1 MRMAMI
7 GLGKMGGNMVR
18 RLRRGGIEVAGYD
31 RATEVVAQLA
41 AEEGMLASSSV
52 ADAVMKLTSPRVV
65 WLMLPSGDPTEQQI
79 RALAPLLAK
88 GDVIVD
94 GGNSN
99 YHDSQRRGA
108 WLAEQ
113 GIGFMDSGTS
123 GGVWGLEN
131 GYCLMVGATAEVAK
145 TMTPILQVLAPGKEQ
160 GWAHVGPVGAGHFTK
175 MIHNGI
181 EYGMMQSLSE
191 GLELLRGKQEFALD
205 LAQITELWKHG
216 SVVRSWLL
224 DLTAE
229 ALQHDQDLTKVAPY
243 VPDSGEG
250 RWTVIEAIDQGVA
263 APVLTLAL
271 QMRFTSQDETGYGYR
286 LLSTMRNAFGGHAIK
301 HTAVK
306 PTSEQK

>member
-18 RLRRGGIEVAGYD
+18 RLRRGNIEVVGFD
-31 RATEVVAQLA
+31 RSNEVVSQLA
-41 AEEGMLASSSV
+41 KEAGMIAASSV
-52 ADAVMKLTSPRVV
+52 EDAVAKLSSPRIV
-65 WLMLPSGDPTEQQI
+65 WLMLPSGEPTEQQI
-79 RALAPLLAK
+79 QALIPLLGK
-88 GDVIVD
+88 GDIIVD

-108 WLAEQ
+108 LLASQ

-123 GGVWGLEN
+123 GGIWGLEN
-131 GYCLMVGATAEVAK
+131 GYCLMVGASDEVAK
-145 TMTPILQVLAPGKEQ
+145 TMTPILQALAPAADR
-160 GWAHVGPVGAGHFTK
+160 GWAHVGPIGSGHFTK

-181 EYGMMQSLSE
+181 EYGMMQSFAE
-191 GLELLRGKQEFALD
+191 GLELLRGKKEFNLD
-205 LAQITELWKHG
+205 LAQITELWRHS

-229 ALQHDQDLTKVAPY
+229 ALKVDQQLVNIAPF

-250 RWTVIEAIDQGVA
+250 RWTVVESIDQGVA

-271 QMRFTSQDETGYGYR
+271 QMRFNSQNQTGYGYR
-286 LLSTMRNAFGGHAIK
+286 LLSTMRNAFGGHAVK
-301 HTAVK
+301 HAG
-306 PTSEQK
+306 E

>member
-1 MRMAMI
+1 MRLAMI

-18 RLRRGGIEVAGYD
+18 RLRRGGIEVVGFD
-31 RATEVVAQLA
+31 RSAEAVAQLA
-41 AEEGMLASSSV
+41 KEEGMLAAASV
-52 ADAVMKLTSPRVV
+52 EDAVAKLSGPRVV
-65 WLMLPSGDPTEQQI
+65 WLMLPSGEITEQQI
-79 RALAPLLAK
+79 RALASLLAK
-88 GDVIVD
+88 GDIVVD

-123 GGVWGLEN
+123 GGIWGLEN
-131 GYCLMVGATAEVAK
+131 GYCLMVGATDEVAK
-145 TMTPILQVLAPGKEQ
+145 IMAPILQALAPAADR

-181 EYGMMQSLSE
+181 EYGMMQSFAE
-191 GLELLRGKQEFALD
+191 GLELLRGKKEFALD
-205 LAQITELWKHG
+205 LAQITELWRHS

-229 ALQHDQDLTKVAPY
+229 ALKHDQELTAIAPY

-250 RWTVIEAIDQGVA
+250 RWTVVEAIDQGVA

-271 QMRFTSQDETGYGYR
+271 QMRFASQNETGYSYR
-286 LLSTMRNAFGGHAIK
+286 LLSTMRNAFGGHA
-301 HTAVK
+301 VK
-306 PTSEQK
+306 QAGKK

>member
-18 RLRRGGIEVAGYD
+18 RLRRGGIEVVGYD
-31 RATEVVAQLA
+31 RAAEVVAQLA
-41 AEEGMLASSSV
+41 AEEGMLAASSV
-52 ADAVMKLTSPRVV
+52 ADAVAQLSAPRVV
-65 WLMLPSGDPTEQQI
+65 WLMLPSGEPTEQQL
-79 RALAPLLAK
+79 RALVPLLSK
-88 GDVIVD
+88 GDIIVD

-123 GGVWGLEN
+123 GGIWGLEN
-131 GYCLMVGATAEVAK
+131 GYCLMVGATAPVAK
-145 TMTPILQVLAPGKEQ
+145 IMAPILQVLAPAADR

-181 EYGMMQSLSE
+181 EYGMMQSFAE
-191 GLELLRGKQEFALD
+191 GLELLRGKKEFALD
-205 LAQITELWKHG
+205 LAQITELWRHS

-229 ALQHDQDLTKVAPY
+229 ALQHDQKLAGVAPY

-250 RWTVIEAIDQGVA
+250 RWTVVEAIDQGVA

-271 QMRFTSQDETGYGYR
+271 QMRFTSQDGTGYGYR
-286 LLSTMRNAFGGHAIK
+286 LLSTMRNAFGGHAVK
-301 HTAVK
+301 HTN
-306 PTSEQK
+306 